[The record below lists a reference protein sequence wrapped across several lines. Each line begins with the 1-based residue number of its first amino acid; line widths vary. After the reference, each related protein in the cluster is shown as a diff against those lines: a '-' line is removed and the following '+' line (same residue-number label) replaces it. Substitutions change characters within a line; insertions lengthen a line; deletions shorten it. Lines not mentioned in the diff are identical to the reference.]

1 MLMYGPLPVRCET
14 LLEAA
19 QVHSVGMTMAFMAS
33 GGSKRAGCLQWH
45 VANRP

>member
-19 QVHSVGMTMAFMAS
+19 QVHSVGMTMASMVKWRLKESRVPSMA
-33 GGSKRAGCLQWH
+33 R
-45 VANRP
+45 R